1 MFLFAHIGT
10 RKSAHSDER
19 FGECLFSLKARE
31 LEKVLREKDEAKI
44 TSTER
49 ETVFHHLLYTN
60 CCVGALTNVS
70 TR

>member
-31 LEKVLREKDEAKI
+31 LEKVLREKDEVKI

-49 ETVFHHLLYTN
+49 ETVFHHLYTN
-60 CCVGALTNVS
+60 CRVGALTNV
-70 TR
+70 TVR